1 MMQSAIMDA
10 EDNNLA
16 CRVAS
21 FSYYLKTGDHQENL
35 VQKIGGGLVE
45 EPVSFSATL
54 VSKETSSYPS
64 GRINL
69 KSAALIS
76 KPPSSYAINLSNSID
91 SQQNHRLSLLEDDPP
106 AENFAFKVKPGAV
119 LQDPKS
125 SSSAAVAALALS
137 RVAAGPTQQVQ
148 VVEKMH
154 INPANGEIGV
164 FGADKYFN
172 MKLEP
177 IEVPGMK
184 SNYLRP
190 KTPSVYSE
198 ASSWDSGTALLKT
211 SSSLPRNPVPRSTS
225 KPKMPLGRRIIAS
238 FGCTGQCM
246 DGGAVYVAE
255 NGRADSQQGQKR
267 TEPFAFPILC
277 SDTQS
282 LSSSSRKKKME
293 EEKIEVLRKS
303 LDVFGSETM
312 KRGDIATNL
321 ERKLSMLTW
330 DAIIPKPSSH
340 PPPTTTTN
348 TTTVCD
354 DMASDASSDLFEID
368 NISGNIGGYPILNMQ
383 ATGGDDDDISGYCTS
398 PTTQFYAPS
407 EASIEWSVVT
417 ASAADFSSV
426 ISDYDEKYIGHGVGV
441 GGGGEH
447 INSAADATGNKKF
460 IMRSKKA
467 GLLGCNSQKAVN
479 VSETIHKSRVERY

>member
-1 MMQSAIMDA
+1 MMQSGKMDA

-16 CRVAS
+16 SRVAS
-21 FSYYLKTGDHQENL
+21 FSYYLKTGDHQENF
-35 VQKIGGGLVE
+35 VQTIGGGLVE
-45 EPVSFSATL
+45 EPVSFSATV
-54 VSKETSSYPS
+54 VSKETKYPS
-64 GRINL
+64 GRMNL
-69 KSAALIS
+69 KSAALIN

-91 SQQNHRLSLLEDDPP
+91 SQQDQRLSVLDDDLPP

-125 SSSAAVAALALS
+125 AAVAAALS

-148 VVEKMH
+148 VVEKMN

-177 IEVPGMK
+177 IELPGMK

-198 ASSWDSGTALLKT
+198 ASSRDSGTALLKT
-211 SSSLPRNPVPRSTS
+211 SSSLARNSVPRSTS
-225 KPKMPLGRRIIAS
+225 KPKIPLGRRIIAS

-246 DGGAVYVAE
+246 DSGAVYVAE

-293 EEKIEVLRKS
+293 DEKIEELRRS

-312 KRGDIATNL
+312 KKGDIATNL
-321 ERKLSMLTW
+321 ERKLSVLTW
-330 DAIIPKPSSH
+330 DAIIPKSSSH
-340 PPPTTTTN
+340 PPTT

-368 NISGNIGGYPILNMQ
+368 NISGNIGGHPILNMQ

-398 PTTQFYAPS
+398 PTTQCYAPS

-426 ISDYDEKYIGHGVGV
+426 ISDYDEKYIGLGVGV
-441 GGGGEH
+441 GVGVRGGEH

-479 VSETIHKSRVERY
+479 VSDTVHKSRVERY